1 MGMRDLG
8 SRGQAQSGL
17 GGTGKG
23 GGMGKGGEAG
33 TTTGSI

>member
-1 MGMRDLG
+1 MCDLG

>member
-1 MGMRDLG
+1 MRDLG

>member
-1 MGMRDLG
+1 MHDLG

>member
-1 MGMRDLG
+1 MRDLG

-33 TTTGSI
+33 TGSI

>member
-1 MGMRDLG
+1 MRDLG

-23 GGMGKGGEAG
+23 GGMGKGGKQEQPLEAFNG
-33 TTTGSI
+33 